1 MSIIHPNTI
10 KAIAQ
15 SVDIPKLSD
24 EAAQTLAPDVE
35 YRLREVVQEALK
47 FAKHAKR
54 TKLTSEDINDALRL
68 RNVEPL
74 YGFGSRDPAK
84 FLRVATHPELMYVRD
99 PELSYHELIEA
110 PLPKLPRE
118 AGVAVHWLA
127 VNGVQPDL
135 PENTPLEQPAPKRQ
149 KLGSRQGAA
158 GAEGL
163 PGAGAAAGADGHLT
177 APGLAAAAAA
187 SGSGAAANAAA
198 AAAAGAAGASHRNLP
213 GQGFNP
219 RAAAANASVALQ
231 LPLRHAV
238 SRELQVYFDKIVGLS
253 LTPPPPPAPTAAA
266 AAGLGGG
273 SSSRGAHGGQAHS
286 GCRGSA
292 TAAVGAAEKHAALLR
307 GAFASVAADPG
318 LHALVPY
325 FTAFIA
331 DGVVQHLEQIWLLER
346 LLQLAAAL
354 LANPAVHLEH
364 YLQQLLPAVVTCLV
378 TRALGAHP
386 LEDHWGLRR
395 RAAAL
400 LASICSAFAAPHH
413 NLAPRLCR
421 VLAGA
426 WLDPGK
432 SLSSK
437 YGAVVGLQVCSH
449 LVMLIC
455 SKMGLRLCRVLAG
468 AWLDPGQ
475 SLSSKC
481 GAVAGL
487 QLEGFAAVPGAG
499 RGVAGP
505 GQEFEQQV
513 WRGGG
518 AAGALLECF
527 RRILLLTVRPAA
539 AGVLA
544 GAWLDPGKSL
554 SSKYG
559 AVVGLQALGPQVVRT
574 LLIPHLEPFMSSSLF
589 PAMADEPAAAA
600 AAADSDKPLPDGS
613 SSAQEQQQKQRQEQ
627 QQRREAWQVYG
638 ALLSAAGGA
647 MYDLLIG
654 QLQGQLP
661 MHLLLARRSRPD
673 MEWEST
679 TLSQQVLKAVRGPG
693 VGQGMVQQGKG
704 QQQQQ
709 AVDGGAV
716 DAAAADGGGAGGVN
730 GRIAGTGGQD
740 AAAAGAQSISGQQQ
754 QLQTRQLV
762 GGGPAAAAARKRAAG
777 SSSSQQ
783 QEQQP
788 SVAEVL
794 GDAWKEDSD
803 VNATLGALLHLFGED
818 LLASL
823 PLPQL
828 AAVSI

>member
-437 YGAVVGLQVCSH
+437 YGAVVGLQ
-449 LVMLIC
+449 
-455 SKMGLRLCRVLAG
+455 
-468 AWLDPGQ
+468 
-475 SLSSKC
+475 
-481 GAVAGL
+481 
-487 QLEGFAAVPGAG
+487 
-499 RGVAGP
+499 
-505 GQEFEQQV
+505 
-513 WRGGG
+513 
-518 AAGALLECF
+518 
-527 RRILLLTVRPAA
+527 
-539 AGVLA
+539 
-544 GAWLDPGKSL
+544 
-554 SSKYG
+554 
-559 AVVGLQALGPQVVRT
+559 ALGPQVVRT

>member
-54 TKLTSEDINDALRL
+54 TKLTTEDINDALRL

-135 PENTPLEQPAPKRQ
+135 PENTPLEQPPPKRQ
-149 KLGSRQGAA
+149 KIGSRQGGAA
-158 GAEGL
+158 GQEGL
-163 PGAGAAAGADGHLT
+163 PGAGAAAGADSHLT

-198 AAAAGAAGASHRNLP
+198 AAAAGGAGAGHRNLP
-213 GQGFNP
+213 
-219 RAAAANASVALQ
+219 
-231 LPLRHAV
+231 
-238 SRELQVYFDKIVGLS
+238 
-253 LTPPPPPAPTAAA
+253 
-266 AAGLGGG
+266 
-273 SSSRGAHGGQAHS
+273 
-286 GCRGSA
+286 
-292 TAAVGAAEKHAALLR
+292 
-307 GAFASVAADPG
+307 
-318 LHALVPY
+318 
-325 FTAFIA
+325 
-331 DGVVQHLEQIWLLER
+331 
-346 LLQLAAAL
+346 
-354 LANPAVHLEH
+354 
-364 YLQQLLPAVVTCLV
+364 
-378 TRALGAHP
+378 GAHP
-386 LEDHWGLRR
+386 LEDHWRLRR

-400 LASICSAFAAPHH
+400 LASICAAFAAPHH

-421 VLAGA
+421 
-426 WLDPGK
+426 
-432 SLSSK
+432 
-437 YGAVVGLQVCSH
+437 
-449 LVMLIC
+449 
-455 SKMGLRLCRVLAG
+455 
-468 AWLDPGQ
+468 
-475 SLSSKC
+475 
-481 GAVAGL
+481 
-487 QLEGFAAVPGAG
+487 
-499 RGVAGP
+499 
-505 GQEFEQQV
+505 
-513 WRGGG
+513 
-518 AAGALLECF
+518 
-527 RRILLLTVRPAA
+527 
-539 AGVLA
+539 VLA

-574 LLIPHLEPFMSSSLF
+574 LLIPHLEPFMSASLF

-613 SSAQEQQQKQRQEQ
+613 SSTQEQQQKQLQEQQQKELQEQQQKQLQEQ

-638 ALLSAAGGA
+638 ALLSAAGSA

-673 MEWEST
+673 MEWESNP
-679 TLSQQVLKAVRGPG
+679 LCQQVLKAVRGPG
-693 VGQGMVQQGKG
+693 VGQGVVQQGNG
-704 QQQQQ
+704 QQQQQQ
-709 AVDGGAV
+709 AVDGGGAAV
-716 DAAAADGGGAGGVN
+716 DAAADGSGAGGVN
-730 GRIAGTGGQD
+730 GRIASTGGQD
-740 AAAAGAQSISGQQQ
+740 AAAAAAGAPSSGGQPQQQ
-754 QLQTRQLV
+754 QQQQQRPLV
-762 GGGPAAAAARKRAAG
+762 GGGPAAAAARKRAAAG
-777 SSSSQQ
+777 SSSCSQQ
-783 QEQQP
+783 QQQP
-788 SVAEVL
+788 SIAEVL